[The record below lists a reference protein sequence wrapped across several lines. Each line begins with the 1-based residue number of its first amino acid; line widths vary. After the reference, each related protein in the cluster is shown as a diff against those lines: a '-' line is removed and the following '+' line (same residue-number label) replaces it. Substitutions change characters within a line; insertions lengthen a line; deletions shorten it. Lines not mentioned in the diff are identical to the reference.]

1 MGKSCQKIQKTPL
14 KKKIP
19 QSQKKN
25 PQIKKKIKICQ
36 KTPQK
41 KISQKIKK
49 KIKKIILQKM
59 EIKSKI
65 MES

>member
-14 KKKIP
+14 KKKI
-19 QSQKKN
+19 QTRQKKN
-25 PQIKKKIKICQ
+25 PKIKKKIEMGQ
-36 KTPQK
+36 KTPQE
-41 KISQKIKK
+41 KISQKIEK

-59 EIKSKI
+59 EIKSQI